1 MDFKE
6 GETVMGNFK
15 GLGDWEEALVV
26 GIAPDGTYTLEYV
39 DEGLLEDGVPAD
51 RICKY
56 EGADAESQAA
66 SLSNDGIG
74 MCLEE
79 GSAAASS
86 SSISATAFTPVATQD
101 PSGAEASGEAPSVV
115 SAEEES
121 VKAEMVLTA
130 AQLATWSTEMLE
142 MPPSV
147 EKVDRYMDLFDLPQ
161 LRVQSMMSK
170 AAQPLFPSLQAWF
183 DAMLPA
189 LAESAPRGAVETML
203 RVFLA
208 PQQSVR
214 QGLQHVTFAVDWV
227 RVKASFGKEPLSS
240 SILAKMGLS
249 QRRPQTMC
257 LVVMLRA
264 EKNKITHVWADLD
277 REGLANKPGT
287 ALDDVLVSEAFERA
301 LELARKSGAVGQL
314 DPIFNN
320 YHNIET
326 IG

>member
-1 MDFKE
+1 
-6 GETVMGNFK
+6 
-15 GLGDWEEALVV
+15 
-26 GIAPDGTYTLEYV
+26 
-39 DEGLLEDGVPAD
+39 
-51 RICKY
+51 
-56 EGADAESQAA
+56 
-66 SLSNDGIG
+66 
-74 MCLEE
+74 
-79 GSAAASS
+79 
-86 SSISATAFTPVATQD
+86 
-101 PSGAEASGEAPSVV
+101 
-115 SAEEES
+115 
-121 VKAEMVLTA
+121 
-130 AQLATWSTEMLE
+130 

-287 ALDDVLVSEAFERA
+287 ALDEENMEGFIRI
-301 LELARKSGAVGQL
+301 LELIKVYFKNVLLISHLDSLKDAVDMQIVIDKKAGYAKVNQ
-314 DPIFNN
+314 
-320 YHNIET
+320 
-326 IG
+326 